1 MAKFNIDTITS
12 HEDTLID
19 TMKIMVSQ
27 SKFYKEHQQ
36 KDTTIK
42 VDRRSGS
49 VSFHIA
55 DTSFTKVDDKLKV
68 VAKKQANELLDTMN
82 KVFAKENTSV
92 EISYDRYNNVKYKFT
107 AYHKAVKQTVPA
119 SFGKGG
125 LGSWTGKVVRL
136 AEVLNEFYHLSTCEF
151 PFFVHFF
158 KIENGVA
165 EKAAYPLQIRKVST
179 TDYNYGA
186 VVFGEQNWT
195 NLRDE
200 PAETPRADYVMGHDL
215 DGEHRGVTW
224 EEEED
229 LVNFLEGSWVWYD
242 KVTGGPGAL
251 VTFSDY
257 RRMAVM
263 PFTAGGG
270 YFELY
275 LDYDHIYADRYDAPD
290 LICTK
295 PYNEDTEQQMKER
308 SLSRLFGTGGTGD
321 YLVSAIQLD
330 GEQILTL
337 DQANNGEGI
346 LGYILPGAG
355 ENDHSFE
362 LYRYT
367 GTMQEE
373 NQGGEEPGGAPAD
386 QDQTIYDPN
395 RGIDIPWSRITDSFE
410 AMQDWDE
417 VAEKVDLGMDVY
429 FDSVEEIGG
438 KYCYVFDFGTDHPEN
453 YVHEDFYAISEDLR
467 TVYRMDYMT
476 GEWDKVRR

>member
-107 AYHKAVKQTVPA
+107 DYHKAVKQTVPA

-136 AEVLNEFYHLSTCEF
+136 AEVLNEFYHLNTCEF

-186 VVFGEQNWT
+186 VVFAEASRL
-195 NLRDE
+195 LR
-200 PAETPRADYVMGHDL
+200 AC
-215 DGEHRGVTW
+215 
-224 EEEED
+224 ED
-229 LVNFLEGSWVWYD
+229 AKEYEYFDPNFVNIL
-242 KVTGGPGAL
+242 
-251 VTFSDY
+251 
-257 RRMAVM
+257 
-263 PFTAGGG
+263 
-270 YFELY
+270 
-275 LDYDHIYADRYDAPD
+275 
-290 LICTK
+290 C
-295 PYNEDTEQQMKER
+295 EDTK
-308 SLSRLFGTGGTGD
+308 D
-321 YLVSAIQLD
+321 
-330 GEQILTL
+330 
-337 DQANNGEGI
+337 
-346 LGYILPGAG
+346 
-355 ENDHSFE
+355 
-362 LYRYT
+362 
-367 GTMQEE
+367 
-373 NQGGEEPGGAPAD
+373 
-386 QDQTIYDPN
+386 IYQFN
-395 RGIDIPWSRITDSFE
+395 
-410 AMQDWDE
+410 
-417 VAEKVDLGMDVY
+417 L
-429 FDSVEEIGG
+429 
-438 KYCYVFDFGTDHPEN
+438 
-453 YVHEDFYAISEDLR
+453 
-467 TVYRMDYMT
+467 
-476 GEWDKVRR
+476 